1 MPDLPRVANSRPVH
15 AGRVLQIRV
24 DEVEMPNG
32 TVTAREVVH
41 HPGAVAMVPVRK
53 DGQLLLV
60 TQYRHAMGA
69 RLLEIPAGTLEPGED
84 PLLAA
89 GRELREEVG
98 FRAGRVDYVGKFY
111 VAPGYCDELLHLYIC
126 RDLEADSLDADD
138 DEDIE
143 VEAMTLDEALQA
155 IAEER
160 IVDAKSI
167 IGILQWSRLA
177 AGS

>member
-1 MPDLPRVANSRPVH
+1 MPNLPRVVNSRPVH

-41 HPGAVAMVPVRK
+41 HPGAVAMVPVRN
-53 DGQLLLV
+53 DGHLLLV

-98 FRAGRVDYVGKFY
+98 FRAGRMDYVGRFY

-126 RDLEADSLDADD
+126 RDLEVDSLDADD

-143 VEAMTLDEALQA
+143 VEAMTLDEALEA
-155 IAEER
+155 IADER

-177 AGS
+177 AEA